1 MSICVDSPRLDLRR
15 ADCMDLMKEFEDNH
29 FDLAIVDPPYGIGI
43 DGRGMPHKAAEVIQK
58 NGSKLTVAR
67 NDYRGKKW
75 DSDRPKGEYFSEL
88 ERVSAHQIIWGAN
101 HFGNMRSSPCWI
113 VWDKVNKGTDQSD
126 CALAWTNFSTAVRK
140 FSFMWS
146 GMHQGSSD
154 NGARMEGNKKL
165 NEKRIHPTQKPVQL
179 YKWILTNYAEPGQR
193 ILDTHMG
200 SGSIAI
206 ACHYFG
212 AHLTACEI
220 DEDYFRAACER
231 IERETRQAT
240 LWEGAMP

>member
-1 MSICVDSPRLDLRR
+1 MMEHGITTDSPWLDLRR
-15 ADCMDLMKEFEDNH
+15 ADCMDLMKEFDDNH

-43 DGRGMPHKAAEVIQK
+43 NSSGRLGKYGGK
-58 NGSKLTVAR
+58 
-67 NDYRGKKW
+67 GKKW
-75 DSDRPKGEYFSEL
+75 DSCPPEISYFAEL
-88 ERVSAHQIIWGAN
+88 RRVSREQVVWGAN
-101 HFGNMRSSPCWI
+101 HFIERLAINSPCWI
-113 VWDKVNKGTDQSD
+113 VWHKDQPEGVSF
-126 CALAWTNFSTAVRK
+126 AGAELAWTSFTSTCKHVTLRPREA
-140 FSFMWS
+140 
-146 GMHQGSSD
+146 G
-154 NGARMEGNKKL
+154 
-165 NEKRIHPTQKPVQL
+165 RIHPTQKPVQL
-179 YKWILTNYAEPGQR
+179 YKWLLTNYAKPGQR

>member
-1 MSICVDSPRLDLRR
+1 
-15 ADCMDLMKEFEDNH
+15 MDLMKEFEDNH
-29 FDLAIVDPPYGIGI
+29 FDLAIVDPPYGIDWMGQVQNPNTGKNWKEWE
-43 DGRGMPHKAAEVIQK
+43 DKAWDKTPPPH
-58 NGSKLTVAR
+58 
-67 NDYRGKKW
+67 DYFEK
-75 DSDRPKGEYFSEL
+75 L
-88 ERVSAHQIIWGAN
+88 ERVSKHRVIWGAN
-101 HFGNMRSSPCWI
+101 YMGEALKPTPCWMI
-113 VWDKVNKGTDQSD
+113 WDKMQEFSG
-126 CALAWTNFSTAVRK
+126 AMFEMAWT
-140 FSFMWS
+140 SFKS
-146 GMHQGSSD
+146 P
-154 NGARMEGNKKL
+154 AKAFRMSRVEAYANQQKV
-165 NEKRIHPTQKPVQL
+165 HPTQKPVQL